1 MLGGFNRSA
10 LHRNVMLI
18 FLYGFLFQETMEKLI
33 ILGGGVAGLTAALYA
48 ARANLNPLVF
58 TGHEE
63 GGQLMLTTDVE
74 NFPGFPEGIL
84 GPDLMKK
91 VKSQAE
97 KFGARCNAVDATGFK
112 VLKKGFEIAADG
124 KNYQTAMLIIATG
137 ASARWLGIPSEKK
150 FQARGIH
157 TCATCDGYFYKDKEI
172 FVVGGGDSACEE
184 AGFLANLAKK
194 VTIVHRRDQLRASKI
209 MQDRVKKNKKIS
221 MMWDSEIT
229 EYKGDKVLKS
239 VIIKNTKT
247 GKIQEHKIDGVF
259 LSLGHIPNTSIF
271 KGKIDMDEHGF
282 IKTDARLRTNIPG
295 VFAAGDVQDKV
306 YKQAVTAA
314 GTGCQAAM
322 EAERYFEEVKD

>member
-124 KNYQTAMLIIATG
+124 KNYQTAVLIIATG
-137 ASARWLGIPSEKK
+137 AAAKWLGLPSEEK
-150 FQARGIH
+150 FRAKGIH
-157 TCATCDGYFYKDKEI
+157 TCATCDGYFYKDKEV

-209 MQDRVKKNKKIS
+209 MQERIKKNKKIGKIKNHAS
-221 MMWDSEIT
+221 GLVRLAKNRSSEI
-229 EYKGDKVLKS
+229 
-239 VIIKNTKT
+239 II
-247 GKIQEHKIDGVF
+247 
-259 LSLGHIPNTSIF
+259 IF
-271 KGKIDMDEHGF
+271 AFFFPSHA
-282 IKTDARLRTNIPG
+282 IK
-295 VFAAGDVQDKV
+295 
-306 YKQAVTAA
+306 
-314 GTGCQAAM
+314 
-322 EAERYFEEVKD
+322 